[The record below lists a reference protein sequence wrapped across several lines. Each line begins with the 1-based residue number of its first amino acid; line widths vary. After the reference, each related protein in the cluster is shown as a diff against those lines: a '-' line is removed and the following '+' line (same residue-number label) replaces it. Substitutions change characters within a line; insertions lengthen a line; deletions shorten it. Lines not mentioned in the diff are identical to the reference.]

1 MPTYSLT
8 LREEKGFKLTTQE
21 LDDNFRYLDNKTNGG
36 GGSTTGGYQ
45 LLGTLEV
52 DMNRGTYSLT
62 NPYAIVAVDD
72 RFATFS
78 AGDIINSTDGGST
91 VYGTASV
98 VSASIVIPSDGRFT
112 TYRLYLTNIEGDM
125 FPNVGKPAYQ
135 CQLTGASGDV
145 FDFVSFLGPDQE
157 ITLSGTNHIIK
168 DIVLCKA
175 TTDMTLAQK
184 LQITT
189 GELRSGDI
197 LLDSFIG
204 GDKGLIDYLSLLT
217 SSNTYLNYDSGIQ
230 SKNSYITTFISNT
243 LYVTVNVP
251 LDVPAQ
257 LTCLVYGYQI
267 D

>member
-52 DMNRGTYSLT
+52 DMNAGTYSLT
-62 NPYAIVAVDD
+62 NPYAIVIVDD

-78 AGDIINSTDGGST
+78 GGDIINSTDGEST

-98 VSASIVIPSDGRFT
+98 ISASIFIPSDGRFT

-125 FPNVGKPAYQ
+125 FPNVGKPIYQ
-135 CQLTGASGDV
+135 CQLTGASGEV
-145 FDFVSFLGPDQE
+145 SDFVTFLGPDQE

-168 DIVLCKA
+168 DIVLCKPSVDL
-175 TTDMTLAQK
+175 TGSGD
-184 LQITT
+184 LQIYTE
-189 GELRSGDI
+189 ELR
-197 LLDSFIG
+197 G
-204 GDKGLIDYLSLLT
+204 GDLLVNTLEGEPDYLSLLT
-217 SSNTYLNYDSGIQ
+217 SSNTYLNYDSGIL
-230 SKNSYITTFISNT
+230 SKNYRTTTFISNT
-243 LYVTVNVP
+243 LYVTVNLP